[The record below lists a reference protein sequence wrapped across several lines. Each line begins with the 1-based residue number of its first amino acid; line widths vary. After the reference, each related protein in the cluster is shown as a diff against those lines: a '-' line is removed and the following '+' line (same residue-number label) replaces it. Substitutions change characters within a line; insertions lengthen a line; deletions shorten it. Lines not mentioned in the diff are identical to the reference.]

1 MVNSLQELW
10 NMSAPG
16 LMAMLAGSLAFF
28 LWRYL
33 LLTARLNAHAQK
45 LETAME
51 ALADQ
56 NWELRESEERYHD
69 LIRTQGDVIIRKD
82 LAGRL
87 TYVNEVFC
95 NTFGVERAD
104 IIGQPFLPEIPEG
117 EAPRLLGDFAGLALP
132 PYRVRYD
139 QKIVTQ
145 QGPLWFSWEEFAIRE
160 DQGRL
165 KEIQVVGRDI
175 TDRKET
181 ETRLS
186 EALEQ
191 AKAASGAK
199 SLFLATMSHE
209 IRTPMNGVI
218 GMNDLLLGTKLTPA
232 QRDYAE
238 AVKQSG
244 QSLLTIINDILD
256 YSKIEAG
263 KITLDE
269 ELLDIRDTVESV
281 CELLFSRAR
290 ENKIDIAATI
300 DADVPKLLVGDENR
314 LRQVLL
320 NLMGNAVKFT
330 TQGGVL
336 AHVALDNQPPSNPD
350 NVRIRVSI
358 EDTGIGMSP
367 HQVDH
372 IFDEFSQADSSLT
385 RRYEGT
391 GLGLA
396 ITKRLVKVMGGTI
409 RVTSQQGLGSV
420 FSFTIE
426 LIRDPQEEALNL
438 PVLRNLR
445 VLAATDHMMT
455 SRALEHTLD
464 MTQAQVDF
472 VSPSELTPHML
483 HAGAFDVVI
492 VEDIST
498 RIDLVRALEE
508 MRAKNTRVLTLVAA
522 GQKPAQKFDGYLI
535 RPLRRGSLYQRLLGE
550 KEDELVPEQTVSVIT
565 SAPLTILVAEDNEL
579 NAVLTRT
586 LLERNGHDV
595 TIVGTGLGVINA
607 LETHDPHHYDMV
619 LMDLHMPEMDGFAA
633 TKVARGLEE
642 GKGDLPI
649 IALTANAMV
658 EDREACLQAGMDD
671 YLSKP
676 VSPVDFDR
684 MLETWRG
691 RHSSVSAA

>member
-1 MVNSLQELW
+1 MADGIQQLW
-10 NMSAPG
+10 NLGAPG
-16 LMAMLAGSLAFF
+16 LMALLAGSLAFF

-33 LLTARLNAHAQK
+33 LLTSRLKTHSQK

-69 LIRTQGDVIIRKD
+69 LIRTQGDVILRKD

-95 NTFGVERAD
+95 STFGIQRDD

-175 TDRKET
+175 TDRKDT
-181 ETRLS
+181 ENRLS
-186 EALEQ
+186 EALDQ

-218 GMNDLLLGTKLTPA
+218 GMNDLLLGTQLTPA
-232 QRDYAE
+232 QRDYAV

-269 ELLDIRDTVESV
+269 ELLDIRESVESV
-281 CELLFSRAR
+281 CELLFSRAL
-290 ENKIDIAATI
+290 ENKIDIAATV
-300 DADVPKLLVGDENR
+300 DADVPKLLVGDDLR
-314 LRQVLL
+314 LRQVLI

-330 TQGGVL
+330 AKGGVL
-336 AHVALDNQPPSNPD
+336 ARVALDTQPASNPD
-350 NVRIRVSI
+350 NVRLHISI
-358 EDTGIGMSP
+358 EDTGIGMSA
-367 HQVDH
+367 HQVEH
-372 IFDEFSQADSSLT
+372 IFDEFSQADSSLS

-396 ITKRLVKVMGGTI
+396 ITKRLVMVMGGNI
-409 RVTSQQGLGSV
+409 RVTSQQSLGSI
-420 FSFTIE
+420 FSFTME
-426 LIRDPQEEALNL
+426 FIRDPLEDPLDL
-438 PVLRNLR
+438 PVFHELR
-445 VLAATDHMMT
+445 VLAATNHMMT
-455 SRALEHTLD
+455 GRSLQHTLE
-464 MTQAQVDF
+464 MTGATV
-472 VSPSELTPHML
+472 VSLLPKDLTSQTL
-483 HAGAFDVVI
+483 HAGNFDVVI
-492 VEDIST
+492 VDDTVNQED
-498 RIDLVRALEE
+498 LLQALEE
-508 MRAKNTRVLTLVAA
+508 MRIKNTRVFTLVAA
-522 GQKPAQKFDGYLI
+522 GQKPAREYDGYLI
-535 RPLRRGSLYQRLLGE
+535 RPLRRGSLYQRLLG
-550 KEDELVPEQTVSVIT
+550 KMEDERAPEKPISIVS
-565 SAPLTILVAEDNEL
+565 SAPLNILVAEDNEL

-586 LLERNGHDV
+586 LLERNGHQV
-595 TIVGTGLGVINA
+595 TIVGTGLDVVRA
-607 LETHDPHHYDMV
+607 LEDNDPWHYDMV
-619 LMDLHMPEMDGFAA
+619 LMDLHMPEMDGFEA
-633 TKVARGLEE
+633 TKIVRGLEE

-658 EDREACLQAGMDD
+658 EDREACLQVGMDD

-676 VSPVDFDR
+676 VSPDDFDH